1 MTTYTLDLHSIPLKG
16 EINQRE
22 IIYKS
27 IDSFMTPLLNKKNI
41 QIEIIVGRGN
51 NSNIYSFIKG
61 VPVTRYYT
69 REYLKLMDIKC
80 KYSSALGKFSFYL
93 I

>member
-1 MTTYTLDLHSIPLKG
+1 MLTYTLDLHSIPLKG

-22 IIYKS
+22 IIYKA
-27 IDSFMTPLLNKKNI
+27 IDNFLTPLLKKKNI

-69 REYLKLMDIKC
+69 KEYLTLLNIKC
-80 KYSSALGKFSFYL
+80 KYSSSLGKFYFFL
-93 I
+93 V